1 MLKRNSFKF
10 LCKFGASQK
19 LEPARFIGEFGNF
32 LNGFAKSPRVLRWS
46 RILNECNLSWK
57 IVKYYILYEVC
68 TRKTAPHSTLSP
80 QTWCLKEY
88 KRLVCTHADF
98 LTRICKVNLS
108 NAKNL
113 TWFVFQEFVFQ
124 EFVFHWIWLS
134 TRCKICFSLKSLSLT
149 LKSHMN
155 VPLS

>member
-10 LCKFGASQK
+10 LCKFSAYQN
-19 LEPARFIGEFGNF
+19 LELACCIGDFGNV
-32 LNGFAKSPRVLRWS
+32 LNGFAKSPCVLRWS
-46 RILNECNLSWK
+46 RILNKCNLSWK

-68 TRKTAPHSTLSP
+68 MIKTAPHSTLSR
-80 QTWCLKEY
+80 QTWCIKKY
-88 KRLVCTHADF
+88 KRLVCTYPDLLA
-98 LTRICKVNLS
+98 RKCKVNLS
-108 NAKNL
+108 NAKNW
-113 TWFVFQEFVFQ
+113 TWFVFQ

-134 TRCKICFSLKSLSLT
+134 TRCKICFNLKSLSLT